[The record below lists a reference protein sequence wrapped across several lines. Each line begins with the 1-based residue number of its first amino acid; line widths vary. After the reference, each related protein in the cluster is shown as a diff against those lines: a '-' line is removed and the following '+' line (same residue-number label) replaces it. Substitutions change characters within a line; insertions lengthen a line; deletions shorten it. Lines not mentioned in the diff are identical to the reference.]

1 MLWSLKR
8 EVFKQIQ
15 AVSASTIQM
24 QRARWLINSQE
35 LAVLSAIDLSR
46 LVGTLQGNS
55 NVIIST
61 NCKRYFSTIKKTDSY
76 RKNVNLICVASLHR
90 VLTALYF
97 ISRRNFL

>member
-1 MLWSLKR
+1 VLWSLKR

-55 NVIIST
+55 DVTAKAIST
-61 NCKRYFSTIKKTDSY
+61 M
-76 RKNVNLICVASLHR
+76 RKMNI
-90 VLTALYF
+90 
-97 ISRRNFL
+97 

>member
-24 QRARWLINSQE
+24 QRARWLINSPE

-46 LVGTLQGNS
+46 LVGTLQGEEENRTG
-55 NVIIST
+55 N
-61 NCKRYFSTIKKTDSY
+61 
-76 RKNVNLICVASLHR
+76 
-90 VLTALYF
+90 
-97 ISRRNFL
+97 RNRN